1 MKYEQSNHDKSANRI
16 TPDLTSNSIPN
27 PQNLALN
34 FDTPLPSKEREN
46 VENVNINTEMSAN
59 FDYSDGVR
67 NETRQE
73 EDEMMIEGIRIKEEG
88 MDENFDY
95 GDGVRNE
102 MRQEEDEMMIE
113 GIRMKEESMDEYF
126 DYDDGMR
133 NEMGQEEDEMMVEGI
148 RIKEKRMDEEDE
160 EVFMENENKD
170 ELHIQVTGKMFSQV
184 ATNQLCNFPKVRLSE
199 TPQAAIGPKL

>member
-16 TPDLTSNSIPN
+16 TPNLTSNSIPN

-73 EDEMMIEGIRIKEEG
+73 EDEMMVEGIRIKEE
-88 MDENFDY
+88 
-95 GDGVRNE
+95 
-102 MRQEEDEMMIE
+102 
-113 GIRMKEESMDEYF
+113 
-126 DYDDGMR
+126 
-133 NEMGQEEDEMMVEGI
+133 
-148 RIKEKRMDEEDE
+148 RMDEEDE
-160 EVFMENENKD
+160 EGFMENQNKD

-199 TPQAAIGPKL
+199 TPQAAKGAKL

>member
-16 TPDLTSNSIPN
+16 TPNLTSNSIPN

-34 FDTPLPSKEREN
+34 FDTPLPSKETEREN

-102 MRQEEDEMMIE
+102 M
-113 GIRMKEESMDEYF
+113 
-126 DYDDGMR
+126 
-133 NEMGQEEDEMMVEGI
+133 GQEEDEMMVEGI

-160 EVFMENENKD
+160 EGFMENQNKD

-199 TPQAAIGPKL
+199 TPQAAKGAKL